1 MVDRSVPIGPVWGVA
16 AGSQADDGPGSVLV
30 EDGSLAHAPKA
41 DPSRGHEGGVYQR
54 PDERV
59 KRAAGRGSP
68 SGEPRSGLL
77 GGLGE
82 RLCLLEE
89 GVRLVV
95 VGADRCEVAGQRIGP
110 VLVVAGPGDGR
121 GKRKPRRVVVVRPTV
136 PVLEERVELAA

>member
-59 KRAAGRGSP
+59 KRATGRRWGV
-68 SGEPRSGLL
+68 EDPRSGVLCP
-77 GGLGE
+77 LGE
-82 RLCLLEE
+82 GRRFLEE
-89 GVRLVV
+89 GVGLPV
-95 VGADRCEVAGQRIGP
+95 VGGGGGAVRGERIP
-110 VLVVAGPGDGR
+110 
-121 GKRKPRRVVVVRPTV
+121 
-136 PVLEERVELAA
+136 